1 MNNITSKLNDISKL
15 RVTKVS
21 NDDWNWLYVNGK
33 LTEYEGHDL
42 TLDNLS
48 DAINDYID
56 ENSNGSYVASI
67 HGIIYQE
74 WCVNQEYGESGL
86 PKLLKDIPE
95 DMFE

>member
-1 MNNITSKLNDISKL
+1 MSKLNDISKL
-15 RVTKVS
+15 RVTVVS
-21 NDDWNWLYVNGK
+21 NEDWSWLYINGK
-33 LTEYEGHDL
+33 LTEYDGHGL

-56 ENSNGSYVASI
+56 ENSSGSYIASV

-74 WCVNQEYGESGL
+74 WSVNQEYGENGL
-86 PKLLKDIPE
+86 PKLLEDIPE